1 MRLHRGGGQVI
12 PMSEKE
18 SKIIKDSIYDLSQ
31 WYDNLLEQNIDMT
44 TIIGILELTKIRLI
58 EETWESIEND

>member
-1 MRLHRGGGQVI
+1 
-12 PMSEKE
+12 MSEKE
-18 SKIIKDSIYDLSQ
+18 TEIIKDAVYDLSQ

-44 TIIGILELTKIRLI
+44 TIIGILELAKIRLI